1 MIPIAEQNITRIV
14 FDTINGQITGKD
26 KIDDAIDYLSKFKYF
41 DVLNDATKRDIAFRK
56 YVLKSYST
64 LIDDI
69 NDIKADIK
77 SRNSTPPYYWL
88 GSVEIE
94 EYIKK
99 VAFQK
104 YNNGGSSKVNAVID
118 SMSSDDLKK
127 YLKELVKENMVVGIE
142 IINNRK

>member
-1 MIPIAEQNITRIV
+1 MSAEKNWQ
-14 FDTINGQITGKD
+14 F
-26 KIDDAIDYLSKFKYF
+26 
-41 DVLNDATKRDIAFRK
+41 
-56 YVLKSYST
+56 
-64 LIDDI
+64 
-69 NDIKADIK
+69 
-77 SRNSTPPYYWL
+77 
-88 GSVEIE
+88 EIE

-104 YNNGGSSKVNAVID
+104 YNNGGSSKVDAVID